1 MLIRRCGWIVFVFA
15 LVAQSLPARAET
27 AISYADLVRRMT
39 DLQRLAVLPLP
50 GETAAQCSSYDRASK
65 YDAKTDKYINW
76 DANGDGGGYI
86 RKEGNKLV
94 MAEMNGPGCIWRIW
108 SARGLKGHVKIYLD
122 GKETPAVDLPFAD
135 YFTGNVAPFNYPMLS
150 YNILKTSLAGQDLYM
165 PIPYQKSCKVV
176 ADEGWG
182 VYYHFGYSSFPKGTV
197 VPTFNAALAAENA
210 AELQK
215 ANDFFRDHLGEDP
228 AGQRQGQETL
238 QRSVTLEPG
247 QTARVAELTGPQAI
261 TGARVKRMK
270 FANRPDQMAALR
282 KLALRIT
289 WDGQA
294 TPAVWV
300 PLGDFFGT
308 APGENLYKTLMTGM
322 TKDGYYANWYMP
334 FGKSATVEIINEDKS
349 PRALDIEIVHAPLA
363 QPMEQ
368 LGYFHAKWHRD
379 SFPLREDRW
388 PDWVMLRTQGRGRFC
403 GVVLHVWNPRGGWW
417 GEGDEKFFVDGEKF
431 PSTFGTGSEDYFG
444 YAWGNPSLFQRPYHA
459 QTMTQNNSG
468 HQGLLRWHIVD
479 NDPFQTSFEG
489 CIEKYD
495 HPGRGV
501 KYACTAFWYLSAD
514 GVDPYTLAPA
524 AERDGYYEIG
534 ELLRNLW
541 TVPGYPGIVSCQRI
555 HSSPAYKLRDDVQ
568 LVWVGVPTGGKLGI
582 RPAPVK
588 SAGKYELWI
597 GLTNSFDY
605 GIVQFRLDGK
615 KIGEPVDLYNPAV
628 VKKELSL
635 GVHDVAAGNHVI
647 EVELVGHNPMARD
660 ANPGAHAGYLFG
672 TDFIEW
678 RPTSN

>member
-1 MLIRRCGWIVFVFA
+1 MLIRACAWIVVVLA

-27 AISYADLVRRMT
+27 TLSYADLIRRMT

-50 GETAAQCSSYDRASK
+50 GETAAQCSSYDRRSK
-65 YDAKTDKYINW
+65 YDANSDKYIDW
-76 DANGDGGGYI
+76 GANGDGTGII
-86 RKEGNKLV
+86 RKEGNKIV
-94 MAEMNGPGCIWRIW
+94 MAEMEGPGCIWRIW
-108 SARGLKGHVKIYLD
+108 SAKADKGHVKIYLD
-122 GKETPAVDLPFAD
+122 GKETPVVDLPFID
-135 YFTGNVAPFNYPMLS
+135 YFSAHAAPFNYPMLS
-150 YNILKTSLAGQDLYM
+150 YDLFKMHSAGQDLYM

-182 VYYHFGYSSFPKGTV
+182 VYYHFGYSSFPKGTI
-197 VPTFNAALAAENA
+197 VPTFSAELAAENA

-215 ANDFFRDHLGEDP
+215 ANDFFRDHLGDDP
-228 AGQRQGQETL
+228 AGRRQGQETL

-261 TGARVKRMK
+261 TGMKVRRMK
-270 FANRPDQMAALR
+270 FANRDDQMAALR

-289 WDGQA
+289 WDGQEK
-294 TPAVWV
+294 PAVWV

-322 TKDGYYANWYMP
+322 TEQGYYANWYMP

-349 PRALDIEIVHAPLA
+349 PRALEIEIVHAPLS

-379 SFPLREDRW
+379 SFPLSPDRW

-403 GVVLHVWNPRGGWW
+403 GVMLHVWNPRGGWW

-444 YAWGNPSLFQRPYHA
+444 YAWCCPNLFQRPYHA
-459 QTMTQNNSG
+459 QTMTQNNRG
-468 HQGLLRWHIVD
+468 HQSVLRWHIVD
-479 NDPFQTSFEG
+479 NDPFQTSFDA

-495 HPGRGV
+495 DPGLGV

-514 GVDPYTLAPA
+514 GVDPYSLPPA
-524 AERDGYYEIG
+524 AQRDGYYEMGDVI
-534 ELLRNLW
+534 RNLQ
-541 TVPGYPGIVSCQRI
+541 TVPGYPGVVVCQRMQ
-555 HSSPAYKLRDDVQ
+555 SSPANKWRDDTQ
-568 LVWVGVPTGGKLGI
+568 LLWTGVPIGGKIGLVP
-582 RPAPVK
+582 RPVK
-588 SAGKYELWI
+588 SAGKYALWI
-597 GLTNSFDY
+597 GLTSHFDF

-615 KIGEPVDLYNPAV
+615 KIGEPLDLYTPTM
-628 VKKELSL
+628 KRKELSL
-635 GVHDVAAGNHVI
+635 GVYDISAGKHVL
-647 EVELVGHNPMARD
+647 EVEMVG
-660 ANPGAHAGYLFG
+660 ANQKAKDRRPGANTRFLFA
-672 TDFIEW
+672 TDFLEW
-678 RPTSN
+678 RPAD